1 MSGGKSAAELAAELN
16 RIFRATPFSQLKHAL
31 TAYQQ
36 VDEVNAHLG
45 PLGEFLDELID
56 DRIVVDFSGTS
67 NLAPDQD
74 MVFHGRQGWADLW
87 RTFIAP
93 WRDFTVDDDRFEE
106 LDSTRALVIAN
117 WCLVGEESGIEIK
130 TPMVGLWK
138 VQDQRLIRLS
148 QYDSIERARAEAAL
162 PEWQP

>member
-1 MSGGKSAAELAAELN
+1 
-16 RIFRATPFSQLKHAL
+16 
-31 TAYQQ
+31 

-45 PLGEFLDELID
+45 PLGEFLDDLID

-67 NLAPDQD
+67 QLAVDQD
-74 MVFHGRQGWADLW
+74 MVFHGRQGWVDLW

-93 WRDFTVDDDRFEE
+93 WGDFTVDDSRFEE
-106 LDSTRALVIAN
+106 LDFNRALVVAN

-138 VQDQRLIRLS
+138 VEDQRLVRLS
-148 QYDSIERARAEAAL
+148 QYDSIDRARAEAEL
-162 PEWQP
+162 PEWQA